1 LKEVIILAGGLGTR
15 LKEVVKELPKCLAPI
30 GEKTFLY
37 FCLQNLKKQGFQRF
51 IFALGFQSEKVIN
64 YIKSQDFG
72 IEYVF
77 SVEQEPLG
85 TGGCIKKA
93 LGYIKSEDVLV
104 VNGDTFFYFDINNF
118 YQFHISKKSLFSIA
132 LTKIKNNERYG
143 TVEIDKNAEVI
154 AFKEKNNTN
163 NPNINSG
170 FYLINQKFDFNNFP
184 DKFSIEKDFFENKN
198 REIKIYGKLF
208 NGDFLDIGTPSDYKK
223 SESLVNKI
231 FTIK

>member
-1 LKEVIILAGGLGTR
+1 MKEVIILAGGLGTR
-15 LKEVVKELPKCLAPI
+15 LKKVVKELPKCLAPI

-77 SVEQEPLG
+77 SVEQEQLG

-132 LTKIKNNERYG
+132 LTQIKNTERYG
-143 TVEIDKNAEVI
+143 SVEINQDGDVI
-154 AFKEKNNTN
+154 AFKEKNSIITS
-163 NPNINSG
+163 NINSG
-170 FYLINQKFDFNNFP
+170 FYFINNHFNFNNYG
-184 DKFSIEKDFFENKN
+184 DKFSIEKDFFEDEK
-198 REIKIYGKLF
+198 RGVRLKAKIFKGE
-208 NGDFLDIGTPSDYKK
+208 FLDIGTPDDYFK
-223 SESLVNKI
+223 SQTFVNKS
-231 FTIK
+231 